1 MFSYL
6 VCHGSEVHDEK
17 DEPAH
22 PGAAVL
28 PEERPEQEK
37 TYGRMTDV
45 SDPQSSNPGSAM
57 VPMRIRNRAT
67 CRSKKFSDFEVNSEI
82 R

>member
-6 VCHGSEVHDEK
+6 VSHGSEVHNKK

-28 PEERPEQEK
+28 PEERPDQER
-37 TYGRMTDV
+37 TYTYISNG
-45 SDPQSSNPGSAM
+45 QSFGSAI
-57 VPMRIRNRAT
+57 VQCGFGT
-67 CRSKKFSDFEVNSEI
+67 WQLEVNFEI
-82 R
+82 S